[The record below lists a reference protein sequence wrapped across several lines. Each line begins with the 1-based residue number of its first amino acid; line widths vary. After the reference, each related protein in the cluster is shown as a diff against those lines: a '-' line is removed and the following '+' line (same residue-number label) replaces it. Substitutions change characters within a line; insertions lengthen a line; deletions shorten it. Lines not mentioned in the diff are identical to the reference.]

1 MCLLVLFNLN
11 LVLCKE
17 TEKIGIPPQK
27 KKYIYIYIYQENHLY
42 EIFYTQK
49 KGKKA
54 FVKSV
59 IIAIL

>member
-49 KGKKA
+49 KGKK
-54 FVKSV
+54 S
-59 IIAIL
+59 LC

>member
-1 MCLLVLFNLN
+1 MCLLVLLNLN

-17 TEKIGIPPQK
+17 TEKIGIPPQYI
-27 KKYIYIYIYQENHLY
+27 YIYIYIYQENHLY
-42 EIFYTQK
+42 VIFYTQK